1 MKYAGFKALNLT
13 KRHRTF
19 VLPNHPNSVK
29 RGDGSNPFFR
39 FQPCFSSPCRE
50 RRDEMRRKKM
60 FFQPNGKFFSWE
72 KSAPWVN
79 ESEKQPVKLKKC
91 IWKSSLLLLLWT
103 SDKESTPARTSSL
116 LSSCQRKD
124 WNESKMTK
132 RMIGFWGSIVVVLLV
147 REQPRY
153 KVIQNIT
160 QYTNLQLFFSETFIS
175 LVLQNSIC
183 IPFAKQKQ
191 AVSGLF
197 HSDL

>member
-1 MKYAGFKALNLT
+1 MAAARFYVFRHAF
-13 KRHRTF
+13 RHRAE
-19 VLPNHPNSVK
+19 S
-29 RGDGSNPFFR
+29 DGTG
-39 FQPCFSSPCRE
+39 CGE
-50 RRDEMRRKKM
+50 KKM

-79 ESEKQPVKLKKC
+79 ESEKQPWKLKKC
-91 IWKSSLLLLLWT
+91 IWKSSPLLLFWT
-103 SDKESTPARTSSL
+103 SDKESPPARTASL